1 LPAGSFSNTVTSEG
15 TSDATVICAADES
28 DEGAMAEA
36 FCGVLILVEGAGRL
50 EREGEERSREERVD
64 WVMVDVW
71 G

>member
-1 LPAGSFSNTVTSEG
+1 
-15 TSDATVICAADES
+15 
-28 DEGAMAEA
+28 
-36 FCGVLILVEGAGRL
+36 LILVEGAGRL